1 MEGSVVL
8 QVHRAFS
15 EDSEESDDD
24 GYNSDY
30 GTSDSDEGLD
40 LLSSNIGVMYDHKG
54 FRDPSE
60 RLLDFTKAQE
70 YETSRNKY
78 FTPEITKHS
87 ITVDMGMRTEFPS
100 SVDLTEFGFPIDRV
114 IGFKVVKAGF
124 TTQAITQYV
133 DIIINEVPYLACV
146 KNKDNKNIV
155 ARCGTQSLS
164 TYMYFEN
171 KNIFN
176 NTYFTPIKLPTL
188 TIKTESNIADRTDND
203 GDGIVNVPTTPS
215 RKDLLFIEF
224 EITIL
229 NTP

>member
-87 ITVDMGMRTEFPS
+87 ITVDMGTRTEFPS

-124 TTQAITQYV
+124 TTDATDTQYV

-146 KNKDNKNIV
+146 KNQSNKNIV

-164 TYMYFEN
+164 TYLYFEN

-188 TIKTESNIADRTDND
+188 TIETESNAS
-203 GDGIVNVPTTPS
+203 TTITA
-215 RKDLLFIEF
+215 LFIEF